1 MSSYSFTLGLDVLG
15 GASGF
20 STEQAS
26 TVLVLNFNGCL
37 MLIDSI
43 PFLDQ
48 HLDS

>member
-15 GASGF
+15 GALGF
-20 STEQAS
+20 SAEQAS
-26 TVLVLNFNGCL
+26 AVLVLNFNGYL